1 MGMAREMMSVSELLA
16 MWINRIVLILSL
28 IFFANLVTGQ
38 DEVGQDAIE
47 RDENTASSQTGDTIS
62 ERKIPTQFTPKET
75 ISPDSIV
82 SFPAD
87 I

>member
-1 MGMAREMMSVSELLA
+1 MQ
-16 MWINRIVLILSL
+16 INRIFLILSL
-28 IFFANLVTGQ
+28 TFMATLVIGQ
-38 DEVGQDAIE
+38 DEVGGDATE
-47 RDENTASSQTGDTIS
+47 SDKSTAPTQTIDTMS
-62 ERKIPTQFTPKET
+62 ERKIPSQFTPKET